1 MQLALLVPGRTT
13 FSTSPDHSLC
23 NDPTTLHGSHID
35 DVESLGH
42 WNSICPISFHNHS
55 IFTVQFHPIFLIEN
69 VEWDLFTIMSW
80 HPQLFAFKLA
90 ADNLRTK
97 QFDLPLHSFS
107 LACMVVGK
115 LLLVD
120 ERRFVGEG
128 KLVGFVVLVNSWVDL
143 TNIVFN
149 VNGIKGLAVQIL
161 YKNFWL
167 SIPFA
172 INRDEVFKTI
182 ELRDHQIIGTL
193 LQVQI
198 ISPLR

>member
-13 FSTSPDHSLC
+13 FSASPDHGLC
-23 NDPTTLHGSHID
+23 NDPTTLHGRHID
-35 DVESLGH
+35 DIKSLGH
-42 WNSICPISFHNHS
+42 RNSICPISFHNHS

-80 HPQLFAFKLA
+80 HPQLFAFKLT

-128 KLVGFVVLVNSWVDL
+128 KLVGFVVLVNSGVDL

-149 VNGIKGLAVQIL
+149 VYGIEGLAVQIL
-161 YKNFWL
+161 NKNFWL

>member
-1 MQLALLVPGRTT
+1 MQLALLVPVRTT
-13 FSTSPDHSLC
+13 FPASSYHSLRD
-23 NDPTTLHGSHID
+23 DPTPFHGRHID
-35 DVESLGH
+35 DIKSLGH
-42 WNSICPISFHNHS
+42 RNSICPIPFHNHS

-80 HPQLFAFKLA
+80 HPQLLAFKLT

-128 KLVGFVVLVNSWVDL
+128 KLVGFVVLVNSGVNL

-149 VNGIKGLAVQIL
+149 VYGIEGLAVQIL